1 MDQVIPL
8 AESLGNP
15 GLEKLWIAIRRAGI
29 AGVTK
34 DEVRSYLSKLGE
46 NKFFAHSLLPWA
58 KQPQRTRR
66 FGRKLT

>member
-15 GLEKLWIAIRRAGI
+15 GLGKIWTAIRRAGI

-34 DEVRSYLSKLGE
+34 DEVRTYLSKLGE
-46 NKFFAHSLLPWA
+46 
-58 KQPQRTRR
+58 KQI
-66 FGRKLT
+66 